1 MSELWLFVYIESHVI
16 LHAKADAQKVN
27 CLLVRNHSLEKV
39 MKVVSSEVTSLCS
52 KANPLILK
60 KTGKK
65 DLEKFD
71 IEDVCKERHERAQAF
86 HSFLLTSAVN
96 KNTKNSRRFGS
107 LAVAGSILL
116 KQRTCEMSATAAIVG
131 VLPKSKAVEVRF

>member
-27 CLLVRNHSLEKV
+27 CLLVRNHSLQKV

-52 KANPLILK
+52 KANPWIL

-65 DLEKFD
+65 DPEKFD
-71 IEDVCKERHERAQAF
+71 IEDVCKERRERAPAF
-86 HSFLLTSAVN
+86 HSFLLASAVN
-96 KNTKNSRRFGS
+96 KNT
-107 LAVAGSILL
+107 
-116 KQRTCEMSATAAIVG
+116 
-131 VLPKSKAVEVRF
+131 